1 MNKINRTNNNLI
13 FALPKSL
20 IMKKNLYFFVAL
32 LFVLNSC
39 DVATQIMTDYENSPT
54 TSEPTEG
61 EVVSGLKRALQIG
74 AETAVSDLG
83 VTDAFYKNAAYKI
96 LLPKE
101 AQAIVQ
107 HKDNPLLQAA
117 GIDKLINDAE
127 KSMNRAAEKAV
138 IKAKPIFVDA
148 ITTMSI
154 QDAFGIL
161 SEGDTAATHYLR
173 NKTYQ
178 QLYEAFKPEVS
189 KTLNQP
195 LYQGIS
201 TQKSWE
207 QLTSAYNQVAMF
219 IPDWNQ
225 INTSLDDYVTEK
237 ALNALFEEVK
247 KEESKIRKDPA
258 ARVEEILRKVFG

>member
-1 MNKINRTNNNLI
+1 MM
-13 FALPKSL
+13 
-20 IMKKNLYFFVAL
+20 MKKTLYLFMAL
-32 LFVLNSC
+32 LFVMSSC
-39 DVATQIMTDYENSPT
+39 DVATQIMTDYESST
-54 TSEPTEG
+54 TSSEPSES
-61 EVVSGLKRALQIG
+61 EVIRGLKRALQIG

-83 VTDAFYKNAAYKI
+83 VTDAFYKDAAYKI

-127 KSMNRAAEKAV
+127 KSMNRAAENAV

-148 ITTMSI
+148 ITKMSI

-161 SEGDTAATHYLR
+161 RGGDTTATHYLR
-173 NKTYQ
+173 TKTYQ
-178 QLYEAFKPEVS
+178 QLYAAFKPEVS

-207 QLTSAYNQVAMF
+207 KLTSAYNQVAMF
-219 IPDWNQ
+219 IPAWNQ
-225 INTSLDDYVTEK
+225 INTNLDDYVTEK
-237 ALNALFEEVK
+237 ALQALFEEVK
-247 KEESKIRKDPA
+247 KEETKIRKDPA